1 MAAAGSCRSHLLPHI
16 LAAAD
21 DPDQIKAELWWS
33 VKDRNKLQTKLSLGT
48 ITVFALLAV
57 AIAAIGC
64 TSVDENDWGEA
75 VILCLGIILTG
86 VILVFLLS
94 FLFLMQ
100 TQRNQC
106 KQEALIG
113 RRIC

>member
-1 MAAAGSCRSHLLPHI
+1 MI
-16 LAAAD
+16 L
-21 DPDQIKAELWWS
+21 
-33 VKDRNKLQTKLSLGT
+33 
-48 ITVFALLAV
+48 F
-57 AIAAIGC
+57 
-64 TSVDENDWGEA
+64 
-75 VILCLGIILTG
+75 LGIILTG
-86 VILVFLLS
+86 VILVSLLS